1 MFKKLLDD
9 VISEQVHHQ
18 LESIGP
24 DLLKHSFL
32 FIAIG
37 TLKLMLNEPRSM
49 LVAAEFNDMTVNILN
64 NVISVKPFESIL
76 NECDIP

>member
-1 MFKKLLDD
+1 MSLTAMFKKLLDN

-18 LESIGP
+18 LERIGP

-37 TLKLMLNEPRSM
+37 AFKLMLNEPRSM
-49 LVAAEFNDMTVNILN
+49 LVAAEFNDMTINILS
-64 NVISVKPFESIL
+64 NVISVKPFKNS
-76 NECDIP
+76 